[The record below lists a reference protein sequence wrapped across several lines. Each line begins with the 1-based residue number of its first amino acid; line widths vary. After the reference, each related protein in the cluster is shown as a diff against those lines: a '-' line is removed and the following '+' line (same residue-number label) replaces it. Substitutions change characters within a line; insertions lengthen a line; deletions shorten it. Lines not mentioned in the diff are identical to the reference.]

1 MPYQTGSV
9 ASFNALKSTIFS
21 FLTSNGYTAES
32 NIIKKGNLYAEFTDT
47 LIELKMVGAK
57 SSDGS
62 GNLVETFDHVTRGLY
77 LDRDS
82 SAGCTLRQDLQM
94 STLPRVSMV
103 FPITYHFHLA
113 TTPVDEFWCIVEYNG
128 GYCQHLGFG
137 NIVKAAEFT
146 GGGFY
151 TGSGNANSVRDY
163 HQLAQINYRDIY
175 ENPGHGAALLPFHLG
190 TCYHPNS
197 RYFPGSAVHAEV
209 DGFHWMHPV
218 QIYSALDNT
227 PPTDTQPYDYNANA
241 GATYGLNTYSS
252 EERYRAES
260 PVNGISTLVPYRLY
274 GTMSNRNVCRLG
286 DVHNLRWALIKN
298 LSFGQVEDDGTDK
311 WKFYPGLFKDP
322 LASATVN
329 ITSGT
334 TTYANTGIY
343 GFAIKYDGP

>member
-62 GNLVETFDHVTRGLY
+62 GNLVETFEHATRGLY
-77 LDRDS
+77 LNNS
-82 SAGCTLRQDLQM
+82 SSVGCTLRKDA
-94 STLPRVSMV
+94 TLENLATVSMV

-113 TTPVDEFWCIVEYNG
+113 TTPVDEFWCVIEYNG

-137 NIVKAAEFT
+137 NLVKAAEFT

-151 TGSGNANSVRDY
+151 TGSGNANSRNY
-163 HQLAQINYRDIY
+163 HLVGSFNYERSYYQYGGGAPLA
-175 ENPGHGAALLPFHLG
+175 PFHLAETQWPYAG
-190 TCYHPNS
+190 E
-197 RYFPGSAVHAEV
+197 FPGSAVHAEIE
-209 DGFHWMHPV
+209 GFHWMHPV
-218 QIYSALDNT
+218 YIQYGLDNSPT
-227 PPTDTQPYDYNANA
+227 TDTLPYENVV
-241 GATYGLNTYSS
+241 GAIGVYYGLDTYTR

-274 GTMSNRNVCRLG
+274 GTMANRNVCRLG

-311 WKFYPGLFKDP
+311 WKFYPAFFKDP
-322 LASATVN
+322 LASPTKDIN
-329 ITSGT
+329 SSS